1 MDHSS
6 SGNSGASSDLL
17 VELVE
22 TLEANG
28 LGRDSYQLYDSIDV
42 EALDQLVESS
52 ASAIDVRVTVEGI
65 HLSITQDGVEVID
78 KPANIP
84 PQ

>member
-1 MDHSS
+1 MDPAISS
-6 SGNSGASSDLL
+6 DAGTSSDLL

-28 LGRDSYQLYDSIDV
+28 LPSDSYQLYDSVDV
-42 EALDQLVESS
+42 EALVQLVESS
-52 ASAIDVRVTVEGI
+52 ASDVEVRVTVEGI
-65 HLSITQDGVEVID
+65 HLSITADGVDVVD
-78 KPANIP
+78 TSAVVL

>member
-1 MDHSS
+1 MNHSS
-6 SGNSGASSDLL
+6 SGDSGVSSDLL

-28 LGRDSYQLYDSIDV
+28 LARDSYQLYDSVDV

-52 ASAIDVRVTVEGI
+52 ASAIDVRITVEGI
-65 HLSITQDGVEVID
+65 HLSITQDGVDVVD

-84 PQ
+84 PR